1 MKLSLI
7 LLIQYLIKSANIPC
21 LSDNYFRCIYV
32 FNLRFLVLSFVCELC
47 HYCTFIYT
55 WCKLNTATM
64 AKKCFII
71 LHSFYDRFKSG
82 FFVRFVVLLI
92 SCFVFLTITFF
103 DFMFSFTLLCTSSI
117 LDVFRILKT
126 YDQKNLHWRGKKGLD
141 CFSSCPPWYYSKTT

>member
-1 MKLSLI
+1 MKLSFI

-47 HYCTFIYT
+47 HYYTFIYT
-55 WCKLNTATM
+55 WSKLNAATM

-71 LHSFYDRFKSG
+71 LHSFYDWFKSG

-92 SCFVFLTITFF
+92 SCFVFFTITFF
-103 DFMFSFTLLCTSSI
+103 DFVFSFTFFVFFRLFLRTLIWVIWDRFIFFRFLL
-117 LDVFRILKT
+117 LFR
-126 YDQKNLHWRGKKGLD
+126 W
-141 CFSSCPPWYYSKTT
+141 WYCIIWCS